1 MNHSDRRSSNEPTNR
16 TRPLTP
22 STARGSVL
30 SRYQTVYHWV
40 VSGDRVSN
48 IFTDLPRSCT
58 GPIMNYRFV
67 RATTRK
73 ELN

>member
-1 MNHSDRRSSNEPTNR
+1 MNHSDRRSNEPANR

-30 SRYQTVYHWV
+30 SRYETVYHRG

-48 IFTDLPRSCT
+48 FFAGVLRSCT

-67 RATTRK
+67 RTTTRK